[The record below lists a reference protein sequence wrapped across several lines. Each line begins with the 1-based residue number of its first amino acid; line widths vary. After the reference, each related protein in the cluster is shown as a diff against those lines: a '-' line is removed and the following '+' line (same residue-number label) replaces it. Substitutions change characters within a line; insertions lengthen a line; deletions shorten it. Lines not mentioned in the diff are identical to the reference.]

1 MNLHLHQYAMKVV
14 SIKNKN
20 YVKVT
25 FLDTGDATLNIL
37 LFWRKTNV
45 HTLFS

>member
-1 MNLHLHQYAMKVV
+1 MNLHLHQCTMKVV
-14 SIKNKN
+14 SITNKN

-25 FLDTGDATLNIL
+25 VLDTGDATLNIL